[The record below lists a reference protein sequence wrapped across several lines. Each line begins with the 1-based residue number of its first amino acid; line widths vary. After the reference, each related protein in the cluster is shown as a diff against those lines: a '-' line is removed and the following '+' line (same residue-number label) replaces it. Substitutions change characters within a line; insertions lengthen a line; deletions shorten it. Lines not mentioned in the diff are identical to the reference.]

1 MHPRNL
7 HLYFF
12 SPTGGTQH
20 VACRDL
26 RNAEAFAD
34 ELGLRAFAGARRS
47 DEDKTHCENLLIQ

>member
-20 VACRDL
+20 VAGL
-26 RNAEAFAD
+26 FAQNLNAAD
-34 ELGLRAFAGARRS
+34 AC
-47 DEDKTHCENLLIQ
+47 TCLLYTSRCV